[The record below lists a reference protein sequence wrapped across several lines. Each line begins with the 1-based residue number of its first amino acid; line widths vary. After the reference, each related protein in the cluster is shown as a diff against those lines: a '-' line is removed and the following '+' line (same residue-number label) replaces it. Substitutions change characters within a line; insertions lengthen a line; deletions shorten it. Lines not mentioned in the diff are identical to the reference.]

1 MFDRSFINIGLCGL
15 FQLLLFSYK
24 KIKSKRITT
33 QQRLTSILA
42 GASYTSTLF
51 SRVKN
56 YDRDLS
62 LLLSFNV
69 INFKLMNEP
78 LFYEY
83 DYFMNKSLF
92 FYFKVKLPRVMEEGR
107 EHLLY

>member
-56 YDRDLS
+56 YERVLS
-62 LLLSFNV
+62 SNV
-69 INFKLMNEP
+69 INFRLMNEP